1 MLVKFKA
8 NNFVGSYHGMWI
20 SRRMLVFIAIFN
32 FKYFIMEKYIAVYVI
47 IFIWISLIVIAVR
60 DIAKLPYKERN
71 KKIVWTNVVVLF
83 PFLGLIVYYLIGRK
97 SFHSDRNIF

>member
-1 MLVKFKA
+1 
-8 NNFVGSYHGMWI
+8 MWI

-97 SFHSDRNIF
+97 SFQSNRNIF